1 MMAAV
6 KVIAVCI
13 AVLVACGGKSGS
25 EGTTAA
31 NRVKLKAA
39 VLGLARDSHTGEPVS
54 MAEIELKGPEARK
67 TSTNK
72 YGLYTIDG
80 LSAGEY
86 TLKAVFA
93 GQPIEV
99 TKIPVRDGEAV
110 YVDLMFTLG
119 DPQPIHVVF
128 GDHSAEI
135 TRYRPKNIQPSAAL
149 IEGTVSDVSTR
160 ERVVG
165 AVVTAATLDP
175 ANQLRTE
182 QTISDDH
189 GRYRFENLTPGVYT
203 VSAYYSIGG
212 RAQVE
217 VQRNKIE
224 IHAEEAVIVP
234 LLIELAK

>member
-1 MMAAV
+1 MMARVRRIVVAF
-6 KVIAVCI
+6 IAI
-13 AVLVACGGKSGS
+13 LVACGGKGS
-25 EGTTAA
+25 ERTTAA
-31 NRVKLKAA
+31 PVKLKAA
-39 VLGLARDSHTGEPVS
+39 ILGLARDSHTGEPVG
-54 MAEIELKGPEARK
+54 MAEIELKGPDARK

-72 YGLYTIDG
+72 SGLYTVDG
-80 LSAGEY
+80 LSPGEY

-99 TKIPVRDGEAV
+99 TKIIVGQGEAI

-135 TRYRPKNIQPSAAL
+135 TRYRPKNIQPSAAM
-149 IEGTVSDVSTR
+149 IEGTVNDIGTR

-165 AVVTAATLDP
+165 AVVTAATLDQ

-182 QTISDDH
+182 QTVSDDH
-189 GRYRFENLTPGVYT
+189 GRYRFENLTPGTYT

-224 IHAEEAVIVP
+224 VHAEEAVIVP
-234 LLIELAK
+234 LMIELTK